1 MWEIHSLS
9 LLETFKTYIMD
20 LEKSQLDLL
29 GNLLKSSLDTST
41 EIAEI
46 SGEDKTTV
54 TLVTVGLTLLV
65 AGLFRAMNT

>member
-1 MWEIHSLS
+1 MWETHSLS
-9 LLETFKTYIMD
+9 LLKTIKTYIMD
-20 LEKSQLDLL
+20 LEKSHLDLL

-65 AGLFRAMNT
+65 TGLFRASNT

>member
-65 AGLFRAMNT
+65 TGLFRALNT

>member
-1 MWEIHSLS
+1 MWETHSLS
-9 LLETFKTYIMD
+9 LLKTIKIYIMD
-20 LEKSQLDLL
+20 LEKSHLDLL

-65 AGLFRAMNT
+65 TGLFRALNT

>member
-1 MWEIHSLS
+1 
-9 LLETFKTYIMD
+9 MD
-20 LEKSQLDLL
+20 LEKSHLDLL

-65 AGLFRAMNT
+65 TGLFRALNT